1 MFSYHYKVTAK
12 LSVSYSGHKKC
23 WEMFSTKNLALCW
36 KLKKKIRILIKS
48 ERVFDGGAI
57 SYFATTHFL
66 SFVPLQ
72 VVTHR
77 NLEQRRTQPKVRF
90 ITFSAKLGTG
100 PKKELLC
107 GSVCKLLSA
116 VYNLFNFGHRLARTL
131 RLYGISRHQLF
142 WHLIKYTTDH
152 HLKTSSSTNGRCS
165 WQGDH
170 IKRSPANILT
180 APPFVTTSPTYNSHQ
195 RSIKK
200 SMWKK
205 E

>member
-1 MFSYHYKVTAK
+1 MTVFYFYFLISLSYPRDMINILPLNSCWGAFDSNISQPVRKKVEPALIDGTDNTRLK
-12 LSVSYSGHKKC
+12 NPGVWFFVWCFPTTTKSLLSWMSLNSGHRKC

-77 NLEQRRTQPKVRF
+77 SLEQRRTQPKVRF

-100 PKKELLC
+100 PKKKGLLC

-116 VYNLFNFGHRLARTL
+116 VYNFF
-131 RLYGISRHQLF
+131 
-142 WHLIKYTTDH
+142 
-152 HLKTSSSTNGRCS
+152 
-165 WQGDH
+165 
-170 IKRSPANILT
+170 
-180 APPFVTTSPTYNSHQ
+180 
-195 RSIKK
+195 
-200 SMWKK
+200 
-205 E
+205 